1 MKVCQNGITQCY
13 TMKLINA
20 AHQKVVS
27 DHWPKYLEYFLNL
40 KQLCKYISFCSS
52 DWLEKNKLCHRAYV
66 FPKLKDSSMYWIAII
81 INLVDFEVLYD
92 PLKLWQSG
100 PPPASQITIS
110 WLIVNSR
117 DKINV
122 IIEILTPTFLLHK
135 SMAKL
140 LLQKLNLLSLN
151 LNRWLWVLKRNIP
164 LCSTFK
170 SMQHHTDNFIC
181 KQRHDKFR
189 LLLG

>member
-13 TMKLINA
+13 TMKLINT

-27 DHWPKYLEYFLNL
+27 DHWPKYMEYFLNL

-52 DWLEKNKLCHRAYV
+52 DWLEKNKLCHRAYI

-110 WLIVNSR
+110 WHMVNSR

-122 IIEILTPTFLLHK
+122 IIEIITPTFLLT
-135 SMAKL
+135 
-140 LLQKLNLLSLN
+140 QK
-151 LNRWLWVLKRNIP
+151 
-164 LCSTFK
+164 
-170 SMQHHTDNFIC
+170 
-181 KQRHDKFR
+181 HDKITIAKIK
-189 LLLG
+189 LVKPELEPLTLST